1 MNAPHIAHTVPDAHA
16 KEDAALVALL
26 HLIAEDA
33 GRHGETFVQ
42 ARVTEAAM
50 ALDEHRAGLRLATPA
65 ASTGFVLR
73 PAAPSAP
80 DPRKAAS
87 KGAAE
92 AAHAIYRNTPDRS
105 TPLNTPLETGTQV
118 RFMAPQGGLGP
129 SVWAVKLGKVVATCQ
144 DADGKTSYG
153 ILSGTQLYEVVP
165 TQILLVSTEGGSA

>member
-1 MNAPHIAHTVPDAHA
+1 MNTPHIAHTVPDAHA

-33 GRHGETFVQ
+33 GRHGKTFVQ
-42 ARVTEAAM
+42 ARVTEAAV

-80 DPRKAAS
+80 APHKAAA

-92 AAHAIYRNTPDRS
+92 AAHAVYRNTAIPS
-105 TPLNTPLETGTQV
+105 TPLDTPLETGAQV
-118 RFMAPQGGLGP
+118 RFMAPQGGIGA

-144 DADGKTSYG
+144 GADGKMSYG
-153 ILSGTQLYEVVP
+153 ILSGTQLYEVAP
-165 TQILLVSTEGGSA
+165 AQILLVSTEGGAA